1 MTNIISDA
9 IPQLPG
15 SADGKFPQQLSRKFC
30 IDVAPKLI
38 WANSPFVQTLV
49 RSGVSRYLEFK
60 CFHSC
65 NMYLDGIQDV
75 CTIACSTDEGRFLA
89 LREEFLRINASA

>member
-1 MTNIISDA
+1 
-9 IPQLPG
+9 
-15 SADGKFPQQLSRKFC
+15 
-30 IDVAPKLI
+30 
-38 WANSPFVQTLV
+38 LV

-75 CTIACSTDEGRFLA
+75 RTVYTLA
-89 LREEFLRINASA
+89 